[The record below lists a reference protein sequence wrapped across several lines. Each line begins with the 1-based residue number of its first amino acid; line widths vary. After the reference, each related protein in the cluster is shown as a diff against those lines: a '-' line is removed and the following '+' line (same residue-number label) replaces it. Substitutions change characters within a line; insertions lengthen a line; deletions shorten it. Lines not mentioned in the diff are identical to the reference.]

1 MNAKKAA
8 KTITA
13 ECREVG
19 ARIKK
24 MRDAQ
29 GLTNRQVANHMGVTE
44 AAAKKLITGET
55 ATNFLKLIPLARL
68 LGCTP
73 NAILGVNDSGTSGD
87 INSEIWIE
95 VIDEI
100 GLQFG
105 LSEANSR
112 MLAET
117 VVRVIT
123 GPPIPHAGID
133 PRAAVRIQVAT
144 AIRVVLP
151 QAQLK

>member
-1 MNAKKAA
+1 MDGKQAA
-8 KTITA
+8 KIITA
-13 ECREVG
+13 ECKEVG

-44 AAAKKLITGET
+44 AAAKKLVTGET
-55 ATNFLKLIPLARL
+55 ATNFVKLIPLAGL
-68 LGCTP
+68 LRSTP
-73 NAILGVNDSGTSGD
+73 NEILGVSESGTSRD

-100 GLQFG
+100 GLRFG

-112 MLAET
+112 TLAET

-133 PRAAVRIQVAT
+133 PRTALRIQVAT
-144 AIRVVLP
+144 AIHVALP
-151 QAQLK
+151 QARLK

>member
-1 MNAKKAA
+1 MNAKQAA
-8 KTITA
+8 KIITA
-13 ECREVG
+13 ECKEVG

-24 MRDAQ
+24 MRDAR
-29 GLTNRQVANHMGVTE
+29 GLTNRQVADHMGVTE

-55 ATNFLKLIPLARL
+55 ATNFVKLIPLAGL
-68 LGCTP
+68 LGSTP

-87 INSEIWIE
+87 INSEIWID
-95 VIDEI
+95 VIDEF
-100 GLQFG
+100 GLRFG

-112 MLAET
+112 LLAET

-123 GPPIPHAGID
+123 EPPIPHAGID
-133 PRAAVRIQVAT
+133 RRTVLRIQIAT

-151 QAQLK
+151 QARLK

>member
-1 MNAKKAA
+1 MNTKKPAKI
-8 KTITA
+8 ITA
-13 ECREVG
+13 QCKEVG

-24 MRDAQ
+24 MRDARR
-29 GLTNRQVANHMGVTE
+29 LTNQQVANHMGVTE
-44 AAAKKLITGET
+44 ATAKKLVTGET
-55 ATNFLKLIPLARL
+55 AINFVKLIPLAEL
-68 LGCTP
+68 LRSTP
-73 NAILGVNDSGTSGD
+73 NAILGVSDSGTSGD
-87 INSEIWIE
+87 INSELWIE

-100 GLQFG
+100 GFQFG

-112 MLAET
+112 MLADT